1 MESIRLDEEAVLKT
15 VGRNERLVGASPTGS
30 AWWNYPPTEIRD
42 CNPVERYLTLGL
54 KRVNIQQVEDAIG
67 YMTIESK
74 EEKQVFARV
83 SRGQLYS
90 YIPQAPLLRYS
101 TTG

>member
-15 VGRNERLVGASPTGS
+15 VGRDERLVGASPTGS

-42 CNPVERYLTLGL
+42 CNPVERYLTPGL

-67 YMTIESK
+67 YMAVASK
-74 EEKQVFARV
+74 EE
-83 SRGQLYS
+83 Y
-90 YIPQAPLLRYS
+90 RYS
-101 TTG
+101 QGCRGAALQLHSTSPIIEI

>member
-15 VGRNERLVGASPTGS
+15 VGRDERLVGANPTGS

-54 KRVNIQQVEDAIG
+54 KRVNIQQVEDVIG
-67 YMTIESK
+67 YMAVASK
-74 EEKQVFARV
+74 EE
-83 SRGQLYS
+83 Y
-90 YIPQAPLLRYS
+90 RYS
-101 TTG
+101 QGCRGAALQLHSTSPIIEI

>member
-15 VGRNERLVGASPTGS
+15 VGRDERLVGASPTGS

-74 EEKQVFARV
+74 EEK
-83 SRGQLYS
+83 RGQLYS